1 MKNKLFTLIVFVSLL
16 FSLTGC
22 GMLNKI
28 FHRQGNNENTEVVVG
43 TTQNMYQITVEY
55 TQHQVDSMCVA
66 DGLPET
72 FDDWIRRGY
81 LDYETN
87 TNIVRYMYIKDLND
101 NYEMIYIV
109 TPRGE
114 IYVVSKRKV
123 VTE

>member
-1 MKNKLFTLIVFVSLL
+1 MKNKLFSLIVFVSLL
-16 FSLTGC
+16 FSFTGC
-22 GMLNKI
+22 GLLNKI
-28 FHRQGNNENTEVVVG
+28 FHKQGNNENTEIVIG
-43 TTQNMYQITVEY
+43 TSQNMYQVTVEY

>member
-1 MKNKLFTLIVFVSLL
+1 MKNKLFSLIVFVSLL
-16 FSLTGC
+16 FSFTGC
-22 GMLNKI
+22 GLLNKI
-28 FHRQGNNENTEVVVG
+28 FHKQGNNENTEIVMG
-43 TTQNMYQITVEY
+43 TSQNMYQVTVEY
-55 TQHQVDSMCVA
+55 TLRQVDSMCVA

-72 FDDWIRRGY
+72 FDGWIRRGY
-81 LDYETN
+81 SDYETN
-87 TNIVRYMYIKDLND
+87 EYIVRYMYIKDLND

>member
-87 TNIVRYMYIKDLND
+87 TNIVRYMYIKDMND

>member
-28 FHRQGNNENTEVVVG
+28 FHGQGNNENTEVVVG

-101 NYEMIYIV
+101 NYEMIYII

>member
-28 FHRQGNNENTEVVVG
+28 FHRQGNNENTEVVIG

-101 NYEMIYIV
+101 NYEMIYII

>member
-1 MKNKLFTLIVFVSLL
+1 MKNKILSMIIFISLT
-16 FSLTGC
+16 FSFTGC
-22 GMLNKI
+22 GTLSKI
-28 FHRQGNNENTEVVVG
+28 FHRQGKNNDTEIVMG
-43 TTQNMYQITVEY
+43 TTQNMYQVTLEY
-55 TQHQVDSMCVA
+55 SPRQVDSMCVA

-72 FDDWIRRGY
+72 FDEWIRRGY

-87 TNIVRYMYIKDLND
+87 AQIVRYMYIKELND

-114 IYVVSKRKV
+114 MYIVSKRSV

>member
-1 MKNKLFTLIVFVSLL
+1 MKNKLFTLIAFVSLL